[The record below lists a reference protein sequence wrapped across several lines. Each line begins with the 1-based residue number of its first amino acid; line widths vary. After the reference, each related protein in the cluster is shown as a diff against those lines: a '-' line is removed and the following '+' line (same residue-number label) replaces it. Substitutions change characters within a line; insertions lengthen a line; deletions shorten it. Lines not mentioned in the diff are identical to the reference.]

1 MTNARAGELTCAICG
16 LASEQNVFLTT
27 SMFGSPDL
35 DLRPPPPHGANLALW
50 VQLCPHCG
58 HCARDISEALDGAA
72 DVIRSAAYRAELDH
86 PERPALASAFL
97 CLALIHEAAGQ
108 LAHAGQSALE
118 AAWVCDDEA
127 ALDAARDCRR
137 RSIAYFERART
148 VGSMV
153 TEQHGGAEMLLADIH
168 RRAGLFADAQKLC
181 ADGMAKADEEQLKI
195 VLEFEARLAR
205 AGDAEPHAIEEA
217 FPPRGDSPDL

>member
-1 MTNARAGELTCAICG
+1 MTDAHASELTCAICG
-16 LASEQNVFLTT
+16 IASEQNIFLST

-72 DVIRSAAYRAELDH
+72 EVVRSDEYRGEL
-86 PERPALASAFL
+86 ERAGRPPLANAFM
-97 CLALIHEAAGQ
+97 CLALLHEAAGE

-127 ALDAARDCRR
+127 APDAARDCRR
-137 RSIAYFERART
+137 RSITYFERARAA
-148 VGSMV
+148 GSMV

-168 RRAGLFADAQKLC
+168 RRAALFADAERLC
-181 ADGMAKADEEQLKI
+181 AEGIAKADDEQLKI
-195 VLEFEARLAR
+195 VLQFEARLAR
-205 AGDAEPHAIEEA
+205 DGDVEPHAIEEA
-217 FPPRGDSPDL
+217 FPPHEESGEL